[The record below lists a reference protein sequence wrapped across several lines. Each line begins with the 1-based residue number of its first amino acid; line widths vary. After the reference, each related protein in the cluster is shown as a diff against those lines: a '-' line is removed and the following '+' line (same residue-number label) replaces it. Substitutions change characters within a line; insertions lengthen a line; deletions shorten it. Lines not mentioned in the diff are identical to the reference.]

1 MDALKQRLTGL
12 FVFLVLG
19 ASAFMLYNWYA
30 DYRFNTS
37 PLPPHYLNAID
48 QKKRE
53 VMANVFRH
61 YGLRLDVPM
70 IVSDKMKGRL
80 YGLTAYN
87 GRDIVI
93 YLNKKRMK
101 ESFDYMVDD
110 VIAHEY
116 AHALMFATGSFERHG
131 DGHSPRWLKMCQK
144 LGGHNCAQYVNGD
157 DIVMGKLPF

>member
-12 FVFLVLG
+12 FAFLVTG
-19 ASAFMLYNWYA
+19 ALAFMLYGWYA
-30 DYRFNTS
+30 DYRFDTS
-37 PLPPHYLNAID
+37 ALPQHYLDAID
-48 QKKRE
+48 EKKRE
-53 VMANVFRH
+53 VMAAVTTH
-61 YGLRLDVPM
+61 YGLHLDVPM
-70 IVSDKMKGRL
+70 IVSDRMKGRL

-101 ESFDYMVDD
+101 ESFDYMIDD

-116 AHALMFATGSFERHG
+116 AHALMFATGAFEG
-131 DGHSPRWLKMCQK
+131 QGEGHSPRWLQMCRK
-144 LGGHNCAQYVNGD
+144 LGGRNCARYVNGD